1 MITEEIKLETKLRW
15 LEYCKEIKNIPP
27 IQEIKLLDKN
37 DSSHARFKSIDLY
50 NQKYILYV
58 QKEIYEYTEVS
69 TRSILFHEFTHL
81 ADSIKYRDKKY
92 EVFLNIMASY
102 SEYHAAYIEMIQII
116 KSCNSKLINKES
128 EVIYRAGC
136 LTLESLMSQSY
147 TAAIKCFEK
156 IDESFNGLHE
166 FYYYLGYRKALQKY
180 NLEFDFNFLDFKP
193 LYMIYIKNISDHV
206 ESNDIPKMADEHLKL
221 LHSIDME
228 IESNKILNHFNI

>member
-27 IQEIKLLDKN
+27 IQEIELLDKN

-58 QKEIYEYTEVS
+58 QKEIYEYTDVS

-81 ADSIKYRDKKY
+81 ADAIKYKDKKY
-92 EVFLNIMASY
+92 EVFLNIMSSY
-102 SEYHAAYIEMIQII
+102 SEYHASYIEMLQIL
-116 KSCNSKLINKES
+116 KCCNSKLINKES
-128 EVIYRAGC
+128 EAIYRAGC

-156 IDESFNGLHE
+156 IDESFNGVHE
-166 FYYYLGYRKALQKY
+166 FYYYLGYRKALQRY
-180 NLEFDFNFLDFKP
+180 SLEFNFNLLDFNP
-193 LYMIYIKNISDHV
+193 LYMIYIKNIFDFI
-206 ESNDIPKMADEHLKL
+206 EANEITKLADEHSKL
-221 LHSIDME
+221 LHSIDKE